1 MSGGHFPKWDAIQIS
16 LSFVRVR
23 HGCVFGNENQT
34 VTEGFL
40 LFVYSLSWPVY
51 TGSFKKKKKK
61 EPRHNASE
69 LTKEATRNSD
79 TSSQLTEIEGGDDA
93 RLLTDGFLTEDWQA
107 GLCSSLS
114 SYSVTLMTSQFAWRN
129 TIGDH
134 QSLRESR
141 IKLLGSCLLL
151 FKEKTFTRDCWL
163 EGISMENIPSAKG
176 GCAFNYLTW

>member
-61 EPRHNASE
+61 RTETQCIWVNQRSHPQFRHQQSIDWDRGWGWRKVANRWLPNRGLAGWAMFKLKLLFCYSHDVPVC
-69 LTKEATRNSD
+69 LTKHHWR
-79 TSSQLTEIEGGDDA
+79 SSITERVQDKASRKLPPALQREDIYQG
-93 RLLTDGFLTEDWQA
+93 LLTRRHFNGKYSFCK
-107 GLCSSLS
+107 GRLCL
-114 SYSVTLMTSQFAWRN
+114 
-129 TIGDH
+129 
-134 QSLRESR
+134 
-141 IKLLGSCLLL
+141 
-151 FKEKTFTRDCWL
+151 
-163 EGISMENIPSAKG
+163 
-176 GCAFNYLTW
+176 